1 MKRKFTLIELLVVV
15 AIIGILAAMI
25 LPALGKAREKAK
37 EATCKSNLKNI
48 GTIVNTYFTDGV
60 STMLPMNW
68 LTGTEIGIDTAITT
82 CPVKSSILYLEH
94 PNSPDGSLFT
104 GTTDSGLAQ
113 DDTSGDAP
121 HNLGTSYTVYQD
133 GSVK

>member
-1 MKRKFTLIELLVVV
+1 MKKRFTLIELLVVV

-37 EATCKSNLKNI
+37 EARCKSNLKNI
-48 GTIVNTYFTDGV
+48 GTVVSTYFTDGI
-60 STMLPMNW
+60 STTLPNNW
-68 LTGTEIGIDTAITT
+68 LAGSEIAIDTGITT

-94 PNSPDGSLFT
+94 AESPGGGLFT

-113 DDTSGDAP
+113 DDTTGEAP
-121 HNLGTSYTVYQD
+121 HNLGTSYTVQQD
-133 GSVK
+133 GSVN